1 MADTPGSVVFQGRE
15 GTGLAQVFGR
25 AGDPLQ
31 AYYSSK
37 AKKEALEA
45 QTAAAQQQA
54 KQVRDKEMWNLMNV
68 DPEKA
73 YAPFNQQ
80 VIDAADE
87 LRGKIATYFEQG
99 GEPNEQFKR
108 QIKAGWDQVNH
119 KARQSNHVKET
130 IDNTMKSIEANPYQ
144 MSEYYLPKMLDF
156 YMDEF
161 GNTKP
166 VEEIDYEAIQNIT
179 VNDPMGFNNAK
190 YQKDFNSDLKTNVFN
205 YQEQKNV
212 NGGLE
217 TTMVDTKVP
226 GDFFTYNAEK
236 GDVER
241 DQDGNPILKV
251 TPTYQSSYLANE
263 NAKRYFEKR
272 AQDEGTD
279 VTTLMQQSLSGKV
292 GFDRDVKRTLNRDPI
307 GPWMYGQKE
316 EKIKQAA
323 FDREDKLNAVLNPVL
338 ADGSVNP
345 LSQTA
350 IGGLRGAKY
359 LDGNIVDIQIAP
371 GTNTPG
377 QFKFGGRNVSNSPA
391 NRIIM
396 TVKTSDRGQPQVHEI
411 DLDSPEARDFVNG
424 LYNASPA
431 ETQKFSTGQIS
442 QYTGRPWTSTTSA
455 DVSTKKKFAA
465 EQENFLVDKV
475 MNAKVDEDLTPDLEG
490 KMYKGKPIIGAK
502 KVITEKG
509 WFTDDTAIEI
519 RLPDEGGNER
529 YELIKDKEEM
539 RKVIKQAAAP
549 PKSNYKDT
557 SGKSW
562 TREQLLKQYTEEE
575 LQWAIDNGI
584 LD

>member
-1 MADTPGSVVFQGRE
+1 MADSPGSVVHGGRE
-15 GTGLAQVFGR
+15 GSGLAQVFDTGN
-25 AGDPLQ
+25 PLQ
-31 AYYSSK
+31 TFYHAEANK
-37 AKKEALEA
+37 AAKA
-45 QTAAAQQQA
+45 QQEAAARKLA
-54 KQVRDKEMWNLMNV
+54 KDARDKEMWNLMNV

-87 LRGKIATYFEQG
+87 LRGGIADYFEKG
-99 GEPNEQFKR
+99 GEPTEQFKR
-108 QIKAGWDQVNH
+108 QVKAGWDAVNH

-130 IDNTMKSIEANPYQ
+130 IDQTMKSIQANPYH
-144 MSEYYLPKMLDF
+144 MPEYYQPKMNDF
-156 YMDEF
+156 YMDDF
-161 GNTKP
+161 GNVKP

-179 VNDPMGFNNAK
+179 VDDPMGFNAVK
-190 YQKDFNSDLKTNVFN
+190 YFKDFNGDLENNVFN
-205 YQEQKNV
+205 FHKQKNI
-212 NGGLE
+212 NGGIE
-217 TTMVDTKVP
+217 TTNVDTKIK
-226 GDFFTYNAEK
+226 GDLYTYNAET

-241 DQDGNPILKV
+241 DEDGNPLLKV
-251 TPTYQSSYLANE
+251 TPTYQTALLGNDG
-263 NAKRYFEKR
+263 AKRYFEKK
-272 AQDEGTD
+272 AANEGTD
-279 VTTLMQQSLSGKV
+279 VNSVINQELKPRMGLDRKAKTTFS
-292 GFDRDVKRTLNRDPI
+292 RDPL

-316 EKIKQAA
+316 EKIKEAA
-323 FDREDKLNAVLNPVL
+323 FDREEKLNAVLNPIL
-338 ADGSVNP
+338 ADGSINP

-377 QFKFGGRNVSNSPA
+377 QFNFGGRNVSNSPS

-442 QYTGRPWTSTTSA
+442 QYTGRPWTSTSKPDTS
-455 DVSTKKKFAA
+455 VKKKFAA

-475 MNAKVDEDLTPDLEG
+475 MNAKPDEDLTPDLEG

-509 WFTDDTAIEI
+509 WFTDDTAIQI
-519 RLPDEGGNER
+519 QLPDEGGNER

-539 RKVIKQAAAP
+539 RKVIKQSAAP
-549 PKSNYKDT
+549 AKSTYKDT

-562 TREQLLKQYTEEE
+562 TRDQLLKQYSEEE